1 MVVLAFAPITVIRAA
16 YPTYFAVPRALLNVT
31 GFIYMSFPLALS
43 IAASIR
49 VGHLLG
55 AGEADKAVVA
65 AQ

>member
-1 MVVLAFAPITVIRAA
+1 MVVLALAPVIHAA